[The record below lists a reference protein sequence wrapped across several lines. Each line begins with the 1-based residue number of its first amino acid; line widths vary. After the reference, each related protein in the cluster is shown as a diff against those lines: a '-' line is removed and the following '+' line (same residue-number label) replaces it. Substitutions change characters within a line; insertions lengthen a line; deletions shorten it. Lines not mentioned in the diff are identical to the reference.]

1 MVIAIDG
8 PAGSGKSTIAKLL
21 AQKLKDGEG
30 RSFTYINSGNLY
42 RAITLGCLR
51 AGITP
56 NDSAAALEYAEKAK
70 IAYDGDKI
78 ILDGEDVT
86 DILHTDEIDRWS
98 APLSAIV
105 PIRHVVNDII
115 RDISKGINAVAEGRD
130 MTTVVFT
137 DAEHRFYLDASVEAR
152 AKRRFDQGVSKLSL
166 EEIKETISQR
176 DAIDKNKK
184 EGSLAIAAGVE
195 YIDTSGLTINQVYAI
210 LEGKIKED
218 KPITRNDYGAD
229 GSGIA
234 II

>member
-21 AQKLKDGEG
+21 ARKLKDNEG
-30 RSFTYINSGNLY
+30 RGFTYINSGNLY

-51 AGITP
+51 SGITP
-56 NDSAAALEYAEKAK
+56 NDAERALEYAGKAN

-86 DILHTDEIDRWS
+86 DGLHTDEIDKWA

-115 RDISKGINAVAEGRD
+115 RDISKGMNSVAEGRD
-130 MTTVVFT
+130 MTTVVFP
-137 DAEHRFYLDASVEAR
+137 DAECRFYLDASVEAR

-166 EEIKETISQR
+166 EEIKETIAQR
-176 DAIDKNKK
+176 DSIDKNKK
-184 EGSLAIAAGVE
+184 EGSLAIAEGVE

-210 LEGKIKED
+210 LEERIRKE
-218 KPITRNDYGAD
+218 N
-229 GSGIA
+229 
-234 II
+234 